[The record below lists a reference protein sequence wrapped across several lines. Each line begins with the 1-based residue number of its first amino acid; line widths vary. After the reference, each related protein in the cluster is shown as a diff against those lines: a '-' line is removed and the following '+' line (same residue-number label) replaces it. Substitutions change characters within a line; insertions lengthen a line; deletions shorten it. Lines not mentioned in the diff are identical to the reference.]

1 MPEIKN
7 DHKQQ
12 IKTKLTILNTF
23 FSEVISSK
31 LYMSKTEYKTPE
43 GVYRYCKY
51 LEKIL
56 KYTDKNAVS

>member
-1 MPEIKN
+1 MPETKYYS
-7 DHKQQ
+7 KEQL
-12 IKTKLTILNTF
+12 KTKLLSLNTF

-51 LEKIL
+51 LEKVL